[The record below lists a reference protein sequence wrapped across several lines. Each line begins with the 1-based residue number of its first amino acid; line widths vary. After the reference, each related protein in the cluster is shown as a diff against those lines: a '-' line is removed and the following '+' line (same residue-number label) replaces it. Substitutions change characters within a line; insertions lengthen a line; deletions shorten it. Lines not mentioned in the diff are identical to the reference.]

1 LGTKFTELY
10 HAVQQNSGEITIFYR
25 NKERILSEYF
35 NGEMHYAYL
44 PWGQSYRQDIP
55 SFASLHGMRASVVCA
70 TEIVKGIAVAMGMD
84 VPDIPR
90 VTADTDTDLSAKLQA
105 ALYQSKQNPFVLLHF
120 NGTDEA
126 SHRRNPNEKADF
138 IRKYRSGSDRSVV
151 GKDG

>member
-1 LGTKFTELY
+1 M
-10 HAVQQNSGEITIFYR
+10 
-25 NKERILSEYF
+25 SEYF